1 MPRNNYNQKF
11 KKGERLKLRKRID
24 FLFRRGTALNEFPVQ
39 VVYVIDDSPDAA
51 EMQVAFSVS
60 KKLFK
65 NAVDRNRIKRLLR
78 EAYRKQSYEMKKL
91 VHQKNAAVYVML
103 IYKSNKELPYEEIAE
118 KIFLLLQ
125 RLKKTIE

>member
-1 MPRNNYNQKF
+1 MSQNNYNQKIE
-11 KKGERLKLRKRID
+11 KNERLKLRKRID
-24 FLFRRGTALNEFPVQ
+24 FLFRCGTALNEFPVQ
-39 VVYVIDDSPDAA
+39 VVYVIDDNVDVA
-51 EMQVAFSVS
+51 EIQVAFSVS

-78 EAYRKQSYEMKKL
+78 EAYRKQSYEMKEL
-91 VHQKNAAVYVML
+91 VHQKKAAVYVML
-103 IYKSNKELPYEEIAE
+103 IYKSNKELPYEGIAE

>member
-1 MPRNNYNQKF
+1 M
-11 KKGERLKLRKRID
+11 KLRKRID

>member
-1 MPRNNYNQKF
+1 MPQNNYNQKF
-11 KKGERLKLRKRID
+11 EKSERLKLRRRID
-24 FLFRRGTALNEFPVQ
+24 FLFRTGTALNEFPVQ
-39 VVYVIDDSPDAA
+39 VVYVVDDNAHAA
-51 EMQVAFSVS
+51 EIQVAFSVS

-78 EAYRKQSYEMKKL
+78 EAYRKQSYEMKEH
-91 VHQKNAAVYVML
+91 VHQKNAAVYIMI
-103 IYKSNKELPYEEIAE
+103 IYKSNKELAYEEIAK